1 MEYEIFHRPSYAML
15 NMQLSAGENVSAE
28 AGAMVSM
35 SSGIEI
41 ETSMRGGLYWAAY
54 GANSWVASPSSL
66 TRLALRRAER

>member
-41 ETSMRGGLYWAAY
+41 ETSMRGGLFGRIE
-54 GANSWVASPSSL
+54 GASSWVASPSS
-66 TRLALRRAER
+66 